1 MPLLVCLQHDD
12 GEFTDLVPVVFFREA
27 AHRAVG
33 RRGGFN
39 SFEETSEH
47 LCRWLGRPG
56 DMTDALSIPIRDLTG
71 DEDDEGVFGDLEM
84 DAVLVSILHAMGVDP
99 RAFGVLCALSPLG
112 ILTIDGIRFTMDG
125 GMNMSSRI
133 WSAAATIDLD
143 EVTDIHT
150 SAGRMET
157 GHDLPET
164 ILSTLGGRR
173 VGEIIDHPLLRG
185 CDLAIEEAHAIGLG
199 TRIILKGGTPTRMR
213 DLGPTPA
220 ERRRSVA

>member
-33 RRGGFN
+33 RGGGFN

-47 LCRWLGRPG
+47 LCGWLARPG

-71 DEDDEGVFGDLEM
+71 DDDDDGVFGDLEM
-84 DAVLVSILHAMGVDP
+84 DAGLVAVLRAMGVDP
-99 RAFGVLCALSPLG
+99 RAFGVLCALSPQG
-112 ILTIDGIRFTMDG
+112 IMTIDGIRFTMDG

-133 WSAAATIDLD
+133 WNAAATIDLD
-143 EVTDIHT
+143 EVTDLNTH
-150 SAGRMET
+150 AGRMET
-157 GHDLPET
+157 GQHLPET

-185 CDLAIEEAHAIGLG
+185 CGLVIEEAHAIGLG
-199 TRIILKGGTPTRMR
+199 TRIILQDGRPARMR
-213 DLGPTPA
+213 DLGPTAA